1 MLGYLNAPSPF
12 SDDGWFI
19 TGDAVEVDGDYM
31 KILGRRSE
39 LINVGG
45 EKVYP
50 SEVEEVIE
58 AMSNV
63 AAATVYGQAHPLMG
77 SIVCAKVALV
87 EPEDE
92 VKFAVRLK
100 RHCRELLPA
109 YQVPVKVAVVGRD
122 MIGERFKKLRTL

>member
-1 MLGYLNAPSPF
+1 MLGYLNAPSPI

-19 TGDAVEVDGDYM
+19 TGDAVEVDGDYLR
-31 KILGRRSE
+31 IVGRRSE
-39 LINVGG
+39 MINVGG
-45 EKVYP
+45 EKVHP

-63 AAATVYGQAHPLMG
+63 AAAIVYGQPHPLMG

-92 VKFAVRLK
+92 GKFAIRLK
-100 RHCRELLPA
+100 RHCRELLPV
-109 YQVPVKVAVVGRD
+109 YQVPVKVAVVGRE
-122 MIGERFKKLRTL
+122 MIGERFKKLRAP